1 MSVPNQAIN
10 NSLCSPPDP
19 FIFFA
24 QYTLCLVNYN
34 ITNSADYIMLIV
46 LTWALKRFIYPFQAL
61 LMFTLYRS
69 YWEPLMIIS
78 ILGLMTG
85 CASDPKDLKSPAIAQ
100 RPAYTGLRIEQGPV
114 SVGSEPRKGK
124 VTALILHY
132 TASPLP
138 AALDVLQGHKETHRV
153 GVHYIVT
160 DELLPRVI
168 QLVPE
173 TMSAFHA
180 GKSGWRNLEG
190 MNQHSI
196 GIEIIN
202 LDGNVHPYSVAQTEV
217 LFTLCADIIS
227 RHQIKPTEVLGHSD
241 ISVGRKI
248 DPGSLFPWAKLA
260 SLGVGAWPLRDEVA
274 QYLQGP
280 VKIKPEEVRQLLAAY
295 GYRIEPGEAG
305 LKSAVEAFQ
314 RHFRTKKVDGI
325 IDPETIATLEAL
337 VRRYRPQT
345 LRALRI
351 KP

>member
-1 MSVPNQAIN
+1 
-10 NSLCSPPDP
+10 
-19 FIFFA
+19 
-24 QYTLCLVNYN
+24 
-34 ITNSADYIMLIV
+34 
-46 LTWALKRFIYPFQAL
+46 
-61 LMFTLYRS
+61 MFTFYRS
-69 YWEPLMIIS
+69 YWGPLMIIS
-78 ILGLMTG
+78 VLGLFTG
-85 CASDPKDLKSPAIAQ
+85 CASAPKDSKDSAIPQ

-124 VTALILHY
+124 VSALILHY

-160 DELLPRVI
+160 DEPRPRVI

-173 TMSAFHA
+173 SLSAFHA
-180 GKSGWRNLEG
+180 GKSGWSNLEG

-202 LDGNVHPYSVAQTEV
+202 LDGNVHPYSAAQTEV
-217 LFTLCADIIS
+217 LFTLCADIIR
-227 RHQIKPTEVLGHSD
+227 RHQINPTEVLGHSD
-241 ISVGRKI
+241 IAVGRKV
-248 DPGSLFPWAKLA
+248 DPGILFPWAKLA

-274 QYLQGP
+274 QYLQAP
-280 VKIKPEEVRQLLAAY
+280 VKVKPEDVRKLLAAY

-305 LKSAVEAFQ
+305 LKSAIEAFQ
-314 RHFRTKKVDGI
+314 RHFRPTKVDGI
-325 IDPETIATLEAL
+325 ADHETIATIEAL

-345 LRALRI
+345 LRALKI